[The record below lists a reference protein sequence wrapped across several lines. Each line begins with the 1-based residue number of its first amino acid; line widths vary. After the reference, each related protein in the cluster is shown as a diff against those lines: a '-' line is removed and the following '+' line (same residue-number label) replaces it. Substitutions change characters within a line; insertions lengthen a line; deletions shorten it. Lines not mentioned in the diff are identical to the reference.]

1 MNPDKANLT
10 RLFRGRLLRRK
21 MEILDVFPRAESG
34 QKMSAPFFV
43 RVSSLPEVKS

>member
-21 MEILDVFPRAESG
+21 MEILDVFPRVESS
-34 QKMSAPFFV
+34 QKMISPFFV

>member
-21 MEILDVFPRAESG
+21 MEILDVFPRVESG
-34 QKMSAPFFV
+34 PKNELAFFRSGIFAP
-43 RVSSLPEVKS
+43 